1 MPTQFEFFDDH
12 CIIKGKILKNNYT
25 FLVISYVMGID
36 YKNNFFH
43 INSNLQKIKP
53 SKNVAK
59 NTKSSKYDQ
68 AKNRAKSRKQIL
80 GV

>member
-1 MPTQFEFFDDH
+1 
-12 CIIKGKILKNNYT
+12 
-25 FLVISYVMGID
+25 MGID

>member
-1 MPTQFEFFDDH
+1 
-12 CIIKGKILKNNYT
+12 
-25 FLVISYVMGID
+25 MGID

-43 INSNLQKIKP
+43 INSNHKKYKS
-53 SKNVAK
+53 SKYVAK